1 MTLAEFWGQKFA
13 TQGQYFF
20 TRVISQRLGALL
32 AYAAGRMGLS
42 PNAVTLLGL
51 LVSLAACLSL
61 ALSAES
67 EGLLV
72 TALVLFQVG
81 FALDCADGSP
91 MRQISLQVHS
101 SLDGVGL
108 TAAVSGLLAEH
119 GIACN
124 MVAAFHHDHLFV
136 PADRAEEAL
145 ALLQRLQRAPR

>member
-1 MTLAEFWGQKFA
+1 MADPAHWLAEM
-13 TQGQYFF
+13 
-20 TRVISQRLGALL
+20 L
-32 AYAAGRMGLS
+32 AGLS
-42 PNAVTLLGL
+42 PALHDETYFFATVSDSHEASNATDSAIGWFREAEG
-51 LVSLAACLSL
+51 VSLILPRNAAL
-61 ALSAES
+61 AL
-67 EGLLV
+67 G
-72 TALVLFQVG
+72 
-81 FALDCADGSP
+81 CAAGPP

-145 ALLQRLQRAPR
+145 ALLQGLQREPR